1 MEELAQ
7 IDAGDLN
14 VGYTDDGRKDAP
26 AVLLLHGWPY
36 DIHSFEE
43 VVPLLVDA
51 GFRVVVPYLRGYGTT
66 TFRDPGTLRTG
77 QPAAL
82 ARDGIALL
90 DALGIG
96 SAVVAGSDWGARTT
110 NVLAALWPERVR
122 GQVTASGYLVAG
134 QAANANPLPPEGEL
148 TWWYQFYFAT
158 ERGRAGYDRYR
169 DDFARLIWRTASPRW
184 EFDDATFERSRPSFA
199 NPDHVDIVIHNY
211 RWRLGLAEG
220 DPSLDDIEARL
231 AARPAIGVPAI
242 TLEGDANGAF
252 HLDPSAY
259 RDRFTGSYEHRL
271 ISGGIGHNLAQEAPR
286 EFADAVIDVARMADE
301 AAATSPGAASGSEA
315 TGVR

>member
-1 MEELAQ
+1 MHDLRQ
-7 IDAGDLN
+7 IDAGELN
-14 VGYTDDGRKDAP
+14 VGYTDDGPPDAP
-26 AVLLLHGWPY
+26 AVLQLHGWPY
-36 DIHSFEE
+36 DIHSYEG
-43 VVPLLVDA
+43 VVPLLVEA
-51 GFRVVVPYLRGYGTT
+51 GFRVIVPYLRGYGTT
-66 TFRDPGTLRTG
+66 TFRDPGALRNG

-82 ARDGIALL
+82 ARDAIALL
-90 DALGIG
+90 DALGVDSTLVG
-96 SAVVAGSDWGARTT
+96 GLDWGARTT
-110 NVLAALWPERVR
+110 NVLAALHPDRVR

-169 DDFARLIWRTASPRW
+169 DEFARLIWRTASPRW
-184 EFDDATFERSRPSFA
+184 EFDDATFERSRPAFA
-199 NPDHVDIVIHNY
+199 NPDHVAIVIHNY
-211 RWRLGLAEG
+211 RWRLGLAQG
-220 DPSLDDIEARL
+220 DPALDDVEAQL

-259 RDRFTGSYEHRL
+259 RDRFTGPYEHRL
-271 ISGGIGHNLAQEAPR
+271 VSGGVGHNLAQEAPQA
-286 EFADAVIDVARMADE
+286 FADAVIDVGRMADGLS
-301 AAATSPGAASGSEA
+301 APTTGSEA

>member
-1 MEELAQ
+1 MHDLRQ
-7 IDAGDLN
+7 IDAGELN
-14 VGYTDDGRKDAP
+14 VGYTDDGPPDAP

-36 DIHSFEE
+36 DIHSFEG
-43 VVPLLVDA
+43 VVPLLVEA
-51 GFRVVVPYLRGYGTT
+51 GFRVIVPYLRGYGTT
-66 TFRDPGTLRTG
+66 TFRDPGALRNG

-82 ARDGIALL
+82 ARDAIALL
-90 DALGIG
+90 DALDIE
-96 SAVVAGSDWGARTT
+96 SALVGGLDWGARTT
-110 NVLAALWPERVR
+110 NVLAALHPDRVR

-169 DDFARLIWRTASPRW
+169 DEFARLIWRTASPRW
-184 EFDDATFERSRPSFA
+184 EFDDATFERSRPAFA
-199 NPDHVDIVIHNY
+199 NPDHVAIVIHNY
-211 RWRLGLAEG
+211 RWRLGLAQG
-220 DPSLDDIEARL
+220 DPALDDVEAQL

-259 RDRFTGSYEHRL
+259 RDRFTGPYEHRL
-271 ISGGIGHNLAQEAPR
+271 VSGGVGHNLAQEAPQA
-286 EFADAVIDVARMADE
+286 FADAVIDVARMAGGLS
-301 AAATSPGAASGSEA
+301 APTTGSEA

>member
-1 MEELAQ
+1 MHDLRQ
-7 IDAGDLN
+7 IDAGELN
-14 VGYTDDGRKDAP
+14 VGYTDDGPPDAR

-36 DIHSFEE
+36 DIHSYEG
-43 VVPLLVDA
+43 VVPLLVEA
-51 GFRVVVPYLRGYGTT
+51 GFRVLVPYLRGYGTT
-66 TFRDPGTLRTG
+66 TFRDPGALRNG

-82 ARDGIALL
+82 ARDAIALL
-90 DALGIG
+90 DALGVE
-96 SAVVAGSDWGARTT
+96 SALVGGLDWGARTT
-110 NVLAALWPERVR
+110 NVLAALHPDRVR

-148 TWWYQFYFAT
+148 AWWYQFYFAT

-169 DDFARLIWRTASPRW
+169 DEFARLIWRTASPRW
-184 EFDDATFERSRPSFA
+184 EFDDATFERSRPAFA
-199 NPDHVDIVIHNY
+199 NPDHVAIVIHNY
-211 RWRLGLAEG
+211 RWRLGLAQG
-220 DPSLDDIEARL
+220 DPALDDVEAQL

-259 RDRFTGSYEHRL
+259 RDRFTGPYEHRL
-271 ISGGIGHNLAQEAPR
+271 ISGGVGHNLAQEAPQA
-286 EFADAVIDVARMADE
+286 FADAVIDVGRMAGGLS
-301 AAATSPGAASGSEA
+301 APTTGSEA